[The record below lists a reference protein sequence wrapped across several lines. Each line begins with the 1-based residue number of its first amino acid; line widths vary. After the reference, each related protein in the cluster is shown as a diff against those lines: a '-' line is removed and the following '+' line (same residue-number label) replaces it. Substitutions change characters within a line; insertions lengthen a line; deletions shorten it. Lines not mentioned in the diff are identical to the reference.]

1 MDGMA
6 GAIVPVVV
14 RPLEVVWVSAPQFV
28 FNKHSVD
35 ITGIPW
41 TGFLMMILFNIMCVI
56 RFAADMMEICKMFH
70 RLWTWAA
77 HMISPS
83 ASDQQ
88 HQTAVAEHIFISDN
102 WSISHMFP
110 AFS

>member
-41 TGFLMMILFNIMCVI
+41 TGFLMMILFNITCVI
-56 RFAADMMEICKMFH
+56 RFAADMMEI
-70 RLWTWAA
+70 
-77 HMISPS
+77 
-83 ASDQQ
+83 
-88 HQTAVAEHIFISDN
+88 
-102 WSISHMFP
+102 
-110 AFS
+110 